1 MNARYDYMNA
11 GASIP
16 LSQWCI
22 SPYCRFPPLFRMSNF
37 YKKIF
42 MFQTVIDSEFVI
54 FLNFSPISPQM
65 ANATFA
71 PISRNLLCSPTLVNF
86 PLISL
91 NLRVFAYFTCFVSP
105 YFDRDAF
112 MHHTMHVLDDPAW
125 MRINW
130 GLLLSFPVLD
140 LRFGM
145 VAYIYTQARC
155 CVRPSAQNAFS
166 NYLNVTY

>member
-1 MNARYDYMNA
+1 MMHF
-11 GASIP
+11 P
-16 LSQWCI
+16 LLQI
-22 SPYCRFPPLFRMSNF
+22 SPSFQNVQLLQ
-37 YKKIF
+37 KIF

-112 MHHTMHVLDDPAW
+112 MHHTMHVLDDPCVNAHQL
-125 MRINW
+125 RPTPVFSRVRP
-130 GLLLSFPVLD
+130 SFWD
-140 LRFGM
+140 GI
-145 VAYIYTQARC
+145 AYIYTQARC
-155 CVRPSAQNAFS
+155 CARPSAKNAFS
-166 NYLNVTY
+166 NYLN